1 MIYRV
6 TRVKSAALTQDRQGY
21 YIEAVSREEAIREFC
36 KRFPQFLKDEIEL
49 QEWN

>member
-36 KRFPQFLKDEIEL
+36 KRFPLLKDEIEL
-49 QEWN
+49 QEWG